1 VKNSLVAILALMFVA
16 VFVCPVMA
24 EMRPVK
30 IEQAGVLPGRVVAMD
45 IGLALEKGREIE
57 PGFKYDN
64 VRLQPLGVRFGL
76 GNGLEVGGYL
86 GLSVNSRDDFGAP
99 DESGLEGL
107 TVFGKLAV
115 NPNIAVQLGLTIG
128 GDDDI
133 APYPNDGLDLFI
145 NVPMQ
150 AQLGI
155 GLLYGQFGY
164 KVQGGDFDS
173 NSYFNYGIGY
183 ALPLN
188 DRIGFNV
195 ELVGEEAHITK
206 VGFVGNTLDLVL
218 GANMALADNIRLDP
232 YLSVGLY
239 DSSPDVAVGAALEI
253 RF

>member
-1 VKNSLVAILALMFVA
+1 MSKRAQVIAGLLLTVLCAGSAFG
-16 VFVCPVMA
+16 
-24 EMRPVK
+24 EMRPLRM
-30 IEQAGVLPGRVVAMD
+30 EQTGVLPGRVVAMD
-45 IGLALEKGREIE
+45 IGLALEKGRETSRGE
-57 PGFKYDN
+57 YDN
-64 VRLQPLGVRFGL
+64 IRLQPLGVRFGL

-86 GLSVNSRDDFGAP
+86 GVSSNSRDDAGAP

-115 NPNIAVQLGLTIG
+115 NEHVAVQFGLTVG

-164 KVQGGDFDS
+164 KVQGGDFDF

-188 DRIGFNV
+188 ERIGFNV
-195 ELVGEEAHITK
+195 ELIGEEAHGTN
-206 VGFVGNTLDLVL
+206 VGFIGNTLDLVL
-218 GANMALADNIRLDP
+218 GANMNLGNFIRLDP

-239 DSSPDVAVGAALEI
+239 DSSPDVAIGAAMQV

>member
-1 VKNSLVAILALMFVA
+1 MNKRAHVIAGLLLTVLCAGSA
-16 VFVCPVMA
+16 VA
-24 EMRPVK
+24 EMRPLQM
-30 IEQAGVLPGRVVAMD
+30 EQAAVLPDGGLALE
-45 IGLALEKGREIE
+45 IALALEKGREVA
-57 PGFKYDN
+57 GLKYDN
-64 VRLQPLGVRFGL
+64 VRLQPLGARFGL

-86 GLSVNSRDDFGAP
+86 GVGSNSRDDAGAP

-115 NPNIAVQLGLTIG
+115 NEHVAVQLGLTLG
-128 GDDDI
+128 GDDDVF
-133 APYPNDGLDLFI
+133 PYPNDGLDLFI

-150 AQLGI
+150 TQLGI

-164 KVQGGDFDS
+164 KVQGGDLDI

-188 DRIGFNV
+188 KQIGLNV
-195 ELVGEEAHITK
+195 ELVGEEAQFFGAI
-206 VGFVGNTLDLVL
+206 GNTLDLVL
-218 GANMALADNIRLDP
+218 GANMNLGDFIRLDP

-239 DSSPDVAVGAALEI
+239 DSSPDVAIGAAMQV